1 MLFFKKK
8 KKKYLNYFLND
19 TLKDEINNNLA
30 VVGRWSYSTSPLKIY
45 RWNYKSKIYIGNFC
59 SIGPEV
65 KIIIGGEHRTDWVS
79 TAQINADTFNFNDT
93 FLNAQKIKNFKD
105 SRGDLRIENDV
116 WVGAFSIIFSG
127 VKLGNG
133 SVVAAGSVV
142 TKDVDPY
149 TVVAGNP
156 AKFVKKRFTT
166 KQINFLNSSKWWEL
180 DDKLIDTLSKY
191 LLNENVDLFIK
202 KFKTLKYDKKN
213 KI

>member
-1 MLFFKKK
+1 MLFFKKKK

-19 TLKDEINNNLA
+19 TLKDDINNNLA
-30 VVGRWSYSTSPLKIY
+30 VVGRWSYSTGPLKIY

-202 KFKTLKYDKKN
+202 KFKTLKHNKK
-213 KI
+213 K